1 MDRNNRD
8 TPVQTNNTRGSVSVY
23 RDLYRTW
30 FTKPYDHPKDDRGY
44 KRNRHYKYLLPVIA
58 ALIASPVHAE
68 TVGGVSATA
77 SPIANSSGSVTNQAI
92 QVLQGPYITNTYGGG
107 IQCQGPTRNF
117 TPYVTGSGSVA
128 RPYEPYY
135 MDPVYD
141 VSDNFGATDADGN
154 EMGDGII
161 DNPGR
166 VLFKK
171 RTRTAQKDNYSL
183 GVGFSM
189 TWSTPTDK
197 SLQDLCKK
205 AARANIALMNQAAAN
220 KRLDFEIARLKNCGE
235 LLQKGIMFKPG
246 TRYASVCADVVVMGK
261 NAIQPHKHTIPSV
274 SEQSEEP

>member
-1 MDRNNRD
+1 M
-8 TPVQTNNTRGSVSVY
+8 
-23 RDLYRTW
+23 
-30 FTKPYDHPKDDRGY
+30 
-44 KRNRHYKYLLPVIA
+44 
-58 ALIASPVHAE
+58 
-68 TVGGVSATA
+68 
-77 SPIANSSGSVTNQAI
+77 SGTNQK
-92 QVLQGPYITNTYGGG
+92 L
-107 IQCQGPTRNF
+107 

-166 VLFKK
+166 ILFKK

-205 AARANIALMNQAAAN
+205 AARANIALMNQAWLLTKDLTLRSRDSRIVASYC
-220 KRLDFEIARLKNCGE
+220 RRE
-235 LLQKGIMFKPG
+235 LCLNLEQDMQ
-246 TRYASVCADVVVMGK
+246 VCVQM
-261 NAIQPHKHTIPSV
+261 
-274 SEQSEEP
+274 

>member
-1 MDRNNRD
+1 M
-8 TPVQTNNTRGSVSVY
+8 
-23 RDLYRTW
+23 
-30 FTKPYDHPKDDRGY
+30 
-44 KRNRHYKYLLPVIA
+44 
-58 ALIASPVHAE
+58 
-68 TVGGVSATA
+68 
-77 SPIANSSGSVTNQAI
+77 SGTNQK
-92 QVLQGPYITNTYGGG
+92 LY
-107 IQCQGPTRNF
+107 
-117 TPYVTGSGSVA
+117 PYVTGSGSFA

-166 VLFKK
+166 ILFKK

-205 AARANIALMNQAAAN
+205 AARANIALMNQEGLI
-220 KRLDFEIARLKNCGE
+220 KD
-235 LLQKGIMFKPG
+235 
-246 TRYASVCADVVVMGK
+246 
-261 NAIQPHKHTIPSV
+261 
-274 SEQSEEP
+274 